1 MTDDGD
7 RVDPARTELTRQRS
21 LDKAKDRR
29 VIMTDMTERLRD
41 NAPMGEHA
49 AIRNLMYHAAD
60 EIDRLR
66 EAVMNLCVSNGK
78 LSDENKELRG
88 IIQQAAD
95 DVAAASYPRTM
106 HLEWLEAARK
116 ALAEDD
122 HVASEDCWCRPTELE
137 EGIFV
142 HNSKDRREESEEG
155 GLQ

>member
-1 MTDDGD
+1 MAEDGD

-21 LDKAKDRR
+21 LDKANDRR

-60 EIDRLR
+60 EIER
-66 EAVMNLCVSNGK
+66 
-78 LSDENKELRG
+78 LSDRIVDLESENGELRG

-95 DVAAASYPRTM
+95 DVVAASYPRTM

-122 HVASEDCWCRPTELE
+122 HIASEDCWCKPTELE
-137 EGIFV
+137 EGVFV
-142 HNSKDRREESEEG
+142 HHSRDRREDHEER

>member
-1 MTDDGD
+1 MTNDGD

-60 EIDRLR
+60 EIER
-66 EAVMNLCVSNGK
+66 
-78 LSDENKELRG
+78 LSDRIVDLESENEQLRG

-95 DVAAASYPRTM
+95 DVVAASYPRKM

-122 HVASEDCWCRPTELE
+122 HIASADCWCKPTELE
-137 EGIFV
+137 EGVFV
-142 HNSKDRREESEEG
+142 HHSRDRREEREEG
-155 GLQ
+155 ELQ

>member
-1 MTDDGD
+1 MAEDGD

-60 EIDRLR
+60 EIER
-66 EAVMNLCVSNGK
+66 
-78 LSDENKELRG
+78 LSDRIVDLESENEQLRG
-88 IIQQAAD
+88 IIQQVAD
-95 DVAAASYPRTM
+95 DVVAASYPRKM

-116 ALAEDD
+116 ALAEDG
-122 HVASEDCWCRPTELE
+122 HIASADCWCKPTELE

-142 HNSKDRREESEEG
+142 HNSKDRREEREEG

>member
-1 MTDDGD
+1 MAEDGD

-21 LDKAKDRR
+21 LDKANDRR

-60 EIDRLR
+60 EIER
-66 EAVMNLCVSNGK
+66 
-78 LSDENKELRG
+78 LSDRIVDLESENGELRG

-95 DVAAASYPRTM
+95 DVVAASYPRTM

-122 HVASEDCWCRPTELE
+122 HIASEDCWCKPTELE
-137 EGIFV
+137 EGVFV
-142 HNSKDRREESEEG
+142 HHSRDRREDHEEG

>member
-60 EIDRLR
+60 EIER
-66 EAVMNLCVSNGK
+66 
-78 LSDENKELRG
+78 LSDRIVDLEDEIGRLRG
-88 IIQQAAD
+88 IIRQTA
-95 DVAAASYPRTM
+95 
-106 HLEWLEAARK
+106 EEA
-116 ALAEDD
+116 LPYD
-122 HVASEDCWCRPTELE
+122 
-137 EGIFV
+137 
-142 HNSKDRREESEEG
+142 
-155 GLQ
+155 